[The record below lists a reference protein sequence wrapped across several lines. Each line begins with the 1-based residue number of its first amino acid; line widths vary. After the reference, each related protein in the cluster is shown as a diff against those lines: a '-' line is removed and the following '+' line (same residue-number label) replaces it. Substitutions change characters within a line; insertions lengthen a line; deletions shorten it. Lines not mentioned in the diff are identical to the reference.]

1 MRHYTCVPL
10 GNRIRGS
17 KDLRAEIEKYS
28 NSTNERKQMSIKTIK
43 QRIALVAVTALTAGM
58 FTVVSAPVANAALG
72 GNQGA
77 GSFVI
82 DIDAPVGTADPTV
95 STTLGAG
102 TSRGWVADTSASLAT
117 TVSGGNATSI
127 NLGQAKTGT
136 ILPGAKLSFQAS
148 SGVAGAT
155 SDGISIVV
163 TGGTLG
169 SLTATTTN
177 IRADAAAGTGILLAG
192 DLRAASIIGAAT
204 GTSQNAFEQT
214 TIAGLFTASSTVGT
228 VATIAAYS
236 GSGIINTDTRTSGAL
251 LGIWTL
257 TVVAAG
263 AGGSYD
269 ATNST
274 VTQQACVAKT
284 TAASGTNAF
293 DTTSRCANGRNGVVY
308 AAIKD
313 AYGAAVT
320 SGTLTATATGGSL
333 VTIQN
338 STPTAGDNYSPT
350 AAFSSVTPG
359 ANNYIT
365 VTQPVANTAGSSTV
379 TLTHNGV
386 TIGTKTINWAG
397 DAATI
402 VVDTVNSATII
413 RNGTNDVTSA
423 RPQLGAVFYAVKD
436 AAGNVISTT
445 TRPTIS
451 NDSGS
456 MVGATISTSTGTGA
470 TQGILTQS
478 LGLGYGVDN
487 INLPSSSQAANRGA
501 GSYKLKWLKAD
512 GTPIYSQEVKV
523 TVSYSA
529 SGLPHTFSASWDKS
543 SYVPGEIA
551 ELTIALKD
559 AYGNAM
565 ADQTF
570 LTGVSIITGSN
581 NTTVGGEC
589 TAASFTTKG
598 AKVCKFSIGNTA
610 GSYAY
615 SVALST
621 DTSQSAAV
629 GTLKVTDGAVS
640 NAEVLKSIVAL
651 IASINKQIA
660 ALQKLILKR

>member
-1 MRHYTCVPL
+1 
-10 GNRIRGS
+10 
-17 KDLRAEIEKYS
+17 
-28 NSTNERKQMSIKTIK
+28 MSIKTIK

-58 FTVVSAPVANAALG
+58 FTVVSAPVANAAIG
-72 GNQGA
+72 TNQSA
-77 GSFVI
+77 GSLVI
-82 DIDAPVGTADPTV
+82 DIDAPVGSADAAA
-95 STTLGAG
+95 STTLGTG
-102 TSRGWVADTSASLAT
+102 TSRGWVADTSATLAMT
-117 TVSGGNATSI
+117 ASTNTATSI
-127 NLGQAKTGT
+127 NLGQAKTAT
-136 ILPGAKLSFQAS
+136 VLPGAKLSFQAT
-148 SGVAGAT
+148 SGVSAAT

-177 IRADAAAGTGILLAG
+177 IRADAAVGTGILLSG
-192 DLRAASIIGAAT
+192 DLKAATIIGAAT

-214 TIAGLFTASSTVGT
+214 TLAGIFTASSTVGT

-236 GSGIINTDTRTSGAL
+236 GSGIISTDTRTSGSL

-257 TVVAAG
+257 TVIAAS
-263 AGGSYD
+263 AGGNYD

-274 VTQQACVAKT
+274 VTQQACVLKT
-284 TAASGTNAF
+284 AAASGTNAF
-293 DTTSRCANGRNGVVY
+293 DTTSRCANGKNGVVY
-308 AAIKD
+308 ASIKD
-313 AYGAAVT
+313 AYGAPVT
-320 SGTLTATATGGSL
+320 SGTLTATATGGAL
-333 VTIQN
+333 VTVQN
-338 STPTAGDNYSPT
+338 STPTAGDNYSPS
-350 AAFSSVTPG
+350 AAFASVTPG
-359 ANNYIT
+359 AANYIT

-379 TLTHNGV
+379 TITHNGT

-402 VVDTVNSATII
+402 VVDTVNSATVI

-423 RPQLGAVFYAVKD
+423 RPQLGAVFYVVKD
-436 AAGNVISTT
+436 AAGNTISTT

-456 MVGATISTSTGTGA
+456 MVGATISTSTAPATAALGA
-470 TQGILTQS
+470 LQGIITQS
-478 LGLGYGVDN
+478 LSLGYGVDN

-523 TVSYSA
+523 TVSFAA
-529 SGLPHTFSASWDKS
+529 SGLPNTFDASWNKS

-551 ELTIALKD
+551 ELTISLKD
-559 AYGNAM
+559 AFGNPM

-570 LTGVSIITGSN
+570 LTGVVIITGSN

-589 TAASFTTKG
+589 TAASYTTKG

-615 SVALST
+615 SVALTT
-621 DTSQSAAV
+621 DTAQSAAV

-660 ALQKLILKR
+660 ALQKLILQKR

>member
-1 MRHYTCVPL
+1 
-10 GNRIRGS
+10 
-17 KDLRAEIEKYS
+17 
-28 NSTNERKQMSIKTIK
+28 MSIKTIK
-43 QRIALVAVTALTAGM
+43 QRIALVAVSALTAGM
-58 FTVVSAPVANAALG
+58 FTVVSAPVANAAIG
-72 GNQGA
+72 GNQNH
-77 GSFVI
+77 GSLMI
-82 DIDAPVGTADPTV
+82 DIDAPVGTAAAAASV
-95 STTLGAG
+95 TLGGG
-102 TSRGWVADTSASLAT
+102 TSRGWVSDTSTTLAMTSGSGTSL
-117 TVSGGNATSI
+117 ATSI
-127 NLGQAKTGT
+127 NAGQAKTGT
-136 ILPGAKLSFQAS
+136 ILPGAKLSFQANTL
-148 SGVAGAT
+148 ATADGAT
-155 SDGISIVV
+155 SDGVSIVV
-163 TGGTLG
+163 TGGTL
-169 SLTATTTN
+169 SDMTATTTN
-177 IRADAAAGTGILLAG
+177 IRGDTSVATSILLAG
-192 DLRAASIIGAAT
+192 DLKAASILAPAVST
-204 GTSQNAFEQT
+204 TLNKFEQLT
-214 TIAGLFTASSTVGT
+214 LAGIFTASSTVGT

-236 GSGIINTDTRTSGAL
+236 GIGINSTDNRTAGSL

-257 TVVAAG
+257 TVIAAS

-293 DTTSRCANGRNGVVY
+293 ETTSRCANGRNGVIY

-320 SGTLTATATGGSL
+320 SGTLTATATGGAL
-333 VTIQN
+333 VTVQN
-338 STPTAGDNYSPT
+338 STPSAGDNYSPS

-359 ANNYIT
+359 VGNYIT

-379 TLTHNGV
+379 TITHNGV
-386 TIGTKTINWAG
+386 TVGTKTINWAG

-402 VVDTVNSATII
+402 VVDTANSATII
-413 RNGTNDVTSA
+413 RNGTSDATGGSA

-456 MVGATISTSTGTGA
+456 MVGATISTTTASGA
-470 TQGILTQS
+470 TQGVLTQS

-529 SGLPHTFSASWDKS
+529 TGLPYTFDASWNKS
-543 SYVPGEIA
+543 SFVPGEIA

-559 AYGNAM
+559 AYGNSM
-565 ADQTF
+565 ADQTA
-570 LTGVSIITGSN
+570 LTGVVIITGSN

-589 TAASFTTKG
+589 TAASTTTKG
-598 AKVCKFSIGNTA
+598 VKVCKFSIGNTA
-610 GSYAY
+610 GSYAW

-621 DTSQSAAV
+621 DTAQSAVV

-660 ALQKLILKR
+660 ALQKLILARR

>member
-1 MRHYTCVPL
+1 
-10 GNRIRGS
+10 
-17 KDLRAEIEKYS
+17 
-28 NSTNERKQMSIKTIK
+28 
-43 QRIALVAVTALTAGM
+43 VAA
-58 FTVVSAPVANAALG
+58 
-72 GNQGA
+72 
-77 GSFVI
+77 
-82 DIDAPVGTADPTV
+82 VGD
-95 STTLGAG
+95 
-102 TSRGWVADTSASLAT
+102 
-117 TVSGGNATSI
+117 
-127 NLGQAKTGT
+127 
-136 ILPGAKLSFQAS
+136 
-148 SGVAGAT
+148 
-155 SDGISIVV
+155 
-163 TGGTLG
+163 
-169 SLTATTTN
+169 
-177 IRADAAAGTGILLAG
+177 GILLSSNSQQATILG
-192 DLRAASIIGAAT
+192 T
-204 GTSQNAFEQT
+204 GTTTGQTNAIT
-214 TIAGLFTASSTVGT
+214 MAALVTASSEVGK
-228 VATIAAYS
+228 VVTIAAYAGIAINS
-236 GSGIINTDTRTSGAL
+236 TDLRTAGSL

-257 TVVAAG
+257 TTVAAG
-263 AGGSYD
+263 TGGEYN

-293 DTTSRCANGRNGVVY
+293 DTTSRCANGRNGVIY

-313 AYGAAVT
+313 AYNISVIT
-320 SGTLTATATGGSL
+320 GTLTATATGGAL
-333 VTIQN
+333 VTVQN
-338 STPTAGDNYSPT
+338 STPAVGDNYSPS
-350 AAFSSVTPG
+350 AAFASVTPG
-359 ANNYIT
+359 ATNYIT

-386 TIGTKTINWAG
+386 TVGTKTINWAG

-413 RNGTNDVTSA
+413 RNGTNDATSA

-451 NDSGS
+451 NDTGS
-456 MVGATISTSTGTGA
+456 MVGATISTTTASGA
-470 TQGILTQS
+470 TQGVLTQS

-529 SGLPHTFSASWDKS
+529 TGLPYTFDASWNKS
-543 SYVPGEIA
+543 SFVPGEIA
-551 ELTIALKD
+551 ELSIALKD

-570 LTGVSIITGSN
+570 LTGVVIITGSN

-589 TAASFTTKG
+589 TAASNTTKG
-598 AKVCKFSIGNTA
+598 VKVCKFSIGNTA

-621 DTSQSAAV
+621 DTSQSAVV

>member
-1 MRHYTCVPL
+1 
-10 GNRIRGS
+10 
-17 KDLRAEIEKYS
+17 
-28 NSTNERKQMSIKTIK
+28 MSIKTIK

-72 GNQGA
+72 TNQAA
-77 GSFVI
+77 GSLVI
-82 DIDAPVGTADPTV
+82 DIDAPVGTADAAAA
-95 STTLGAG
+95 TTLGGG
-102 TSRGWVADTSASLAT
+102 TSRGWVADTSATLAMT
-117 TVSGGNATSI
+117 ASSGNATSI
-127 NLGQAKTGT
+127 NQGQAKTAT
-136 ILPGAKLSFQAS
+136 VLPGAKLSFQAS
-148 SGVAGAT
+148 SGVSAAT

-169 SLTATTTN
+169 SLTATTANT
-177 IRADAAAGTGILLAG
+177 RDAVASGILLSG
-192 DLRAASIIGAAT
+192 DLKAATIIGAAT
-204 GTSQNAFEQT
+204 ATSQNTFEQT
-214 TIAGLFTASSTVGT
+214 TLAGIFTASSTVGT

-236 GSGIINTDTRTSGAL
+236 GPGIINTDTRTSGSL

-257 TVVAAG
+257 TVIAAS

-274 VTQQACVAKT
+274 VTQQACVLKT
-284 TAASGTNAF
+284 AAASGTNAF
-293 DTTSRCANGRNGVVY
+293 DTTSRCANGRNGVIY
-308 AAIKD
+308 ASIKD
-313 AYGAAVT
+313 AYGAQVT
-320 SGTLTATATGGSL
+320 SGTLTATATGGAL
-333 VTIQN
+333 VTVQN

-359 ANNYIT
+359 VTNYIT

-423 RPQLGAVFYAVKD
+423 RPQLGAVFYKVQD

-451 NDSGS
+451 NDTGS
-456 MVGATISTSTGTGA
+456 MVGATISTSTAPSTAALGA
-470 TQGILTQS
+470 LQGIITQS
-478 LGLGYGVDN
+478 LSQGYGVDN

-523 TVSYSA
+523 TVSFSA
-529 SGLPHTFSASWDKS
+529 SGLPATFDASWNKS

-551 ELTIALKD
+551 ELSISLKD
-559 AYGNAM
+559 AFGNPM
-565 ADQTF
+565 ADQTL
-570 LTGVSIITGSN
+570 LTGVVIITGSN
-581 NTTVGGEC
+581 NTFVGGEC

-598 AKVCKFSIGNTA
+598 VKVCKFSIGNTA

-615 SVALST
+615 SVALTT
-621 DTSQSAAV
+621 DTAQSATV

-660 ALQKLILKR
+660 ALQKLILQRR

>member
-1 MRHYTCVPL
+1 
-10 GNRIRGS
+10 
-17 KDLRAEIEKYS
+17 
-28 NSTNERKQMSIKTIK
+28 MSIKTIK

-72 GNQGA
+72 TNQAA
-77 GSFVI
+77 GSLVI
-82 DIDAPVGTADPTV
+82 DIDAPVGTADAAAA
-95 STTLGAG
+95 TTLGGG
-102 TSRGWVADTSASLAT
+102 TSRGWVADTSATLAMT
-117 TVSGGNATSI
+117 ASTGNATSI
-127 NLGQAKTGT
+127 NQGQAKTAT
-136 ILPGAKLSFQAS
+136 VLPGAKLSFQAS
-148 SGVAGAT
+148 SGVSAAT

-169 SLTATTTN
+169 SLTATTANT
-177 IRADAAAGTGILLAG
+177 RDAVASGILLSG
-192 DLRAASIIGAAT
+192 DLKAATIIGAAT
-204 GTSQNAFEQT
+204 ATSQNTFEQT
-214 TIAGLFTASSTVGT
+214 TLAGIFTASSTVGT

-236 GSGIINTDTRTSGAL
+236 GPGIINTDTRTSGSL

-257 TVVAAG
+257 TVIAAS

-274 VTQQACVAKT
+274 VTQQACVLKT
-284 TAASGTNAF
+284 AAASGTNAF
-293 DTTSRCANGRNGVVY
+293 DTTSRCANGRNGVIY
-308 AAIKD
+308 ASIKD
-313 AYGAAVT
+313 AYGAQVT
-320 SGTLTATATGGSL
+320 SGTLTATATGGAL
-333 VTIQN
+333 VTVQN

-359 ANNYIT
+359 VTNYIT

-423 RPQLGAVFYAVKD
+423 RPQLGAVFYKVTD

-451 NDSGS
+451 NDTGS
-456 MVGATISTSTGTGA
+456 MVGATISTSTAPSTAALGA
-470 TQGILTQS
+470 LQGIITQS
-478 LGLGYGVDN
+478 LSQGYGVDN

-523 TVSYSA
+523 TVSFSA
-529 SGLPHTFSASWDKS
+529 SGLPATFDASWNKS

-551 ELTIALKD
+551 ELSISLKD
-559 AYGNAM
+559 AFGNPM
-565 ADQTF
+565 ADQTP
-570 LTGVSIITGSN
+570 LTGVVIITGSN
-581 NTTVGGEC
+581 NTFVGGEC

-598 AKVCKFSIGNTA
+598 VKVCKFSIGNTA

-615 SVALST
+615 SVALTT
-621 DTSQSAAV
+621 DTAQSATV

-660 ALQKLILKR
+660 ALQKLILQRR

>member
-1 MRHYTCVPL
+1 M
-10 GNRIRGS
+10 GNGIRRS
-17 KDLRAEIEKYS
+17 EDLRAEIEKYS

-58 FTVVSAPVANAALG
+58 FTVVSAPVANAAIG
-72 GNQGA
+72 GNQNH
-77 GSFVI
+77 GSLMI
-82 DIDAPVGTADPTV
+82 DIDAPVGTANAAV
-95 STTLGAG
+95 SVTLGGG
-102 TSRGWVADTSASLAT
+102 TSRGWVSDTSTTLAMTSGSGTSL
-117 TVSGGNATSI
+117 ATSI
-127 NLGQAKTGT
+127 NAGQAKTGT

-148 SGVAGAT
+148 TLSTADGAT
-155 SDGISIVV
+155 SDGVSIVV
-163 TGGTLG
+163 TGGTL
-169 SLTATTTN
+169 SDMTATTTN
-177 IRADAAAGTGILLAG
+177 IRGDTSVATSLLLAG
-192 DLRAASIIGAAT
+192 DLKAASILAPAVST
-204 GTSQNAFEQT
+204 TLNKFEQLT
-214 TIAGLFTASSTVGT
+214 MAGLFTASSTVGT

-236 GSGIINTDTRTSGAL
+236 GIGINSTDTRTSGSL

-257 TVVAAG
+257 TVVAAS

-284 TAASGTNAF
+284 SAASGTNAF
-293 DTTSRCANGRNGVVY
+293 ETTSRCANGRNGVIY

-313 AYGAAVT
+313 AYGAVVT

-333 VTIQN
+333 VTVQN
-338 STPTAGDNYSPT
+338 STPTAGDNYSPS

-402 VVDTVNSATII
+402 VVDTASSATII
-413 RNGTNDVTSA
+413 RNGTNDATSA
-423 RPQLGAVFYAVKD
+423 RPQLGTVFYAVKD

-451 NDSGS
+451 NDTGS
-456 MVGATISTSTGTGA
+456 MVGATISTTTAAGA
-470 TQGILTQS
+470 TQGVLTQS
-478 LGLGYGVDN
+478 LSLGYGVDN

-529 SGLPHTFSASWDKS
+529 TGLPYTFAASWDKS

-559 AYGNAM
+559 AYGNSM

-570 LTGVSIITGSN
+570 LTGVVIITGSN

-589 TAASFTTKG
+589 TAASSTTKG
-598 AKVCKFSIGNTA
+598 VKVCKFSIGNTA

-615 SVALST
+615 SVALTT
-621 DTSQSAAV
+621 DTAQSAVV